1 MVLLTS
7 ICKLSHFVYTVWPF
21 IWRNLNSL
29 HLSIV
34 CFKFCCYWQSGYSKK
49 MRFWRFTSITM
60 MTDNGHTLIRNVLFR
75 LWLRRAKMEDTRL
88 FRRPLYSILASL
100 QNLAQILFCRY
111 MSHWPI
117 CFFLIIFLFYL
128 SLFIDLIFKTYT
140 CRNDMYQ
147 ILIFPG
153 CSLICSICVIH
164 VKCWTLTPV
173 KRWKIE
179 WNDSYSSPSWK
190 KRRKKFTS

>member
-1 MVLLTS
+1 MT
-7 ICKLSHFVYTVWPF
+7 
-21 IWRNLNSL
+21 
-29 HLSIV
+29 
-34 CFKFCCYWQSGYSKK
+34 
-49 MRFWRFTSITM
+49 
-60 MTDNGHTLIRNVLFR
+60 TDNGHILIRKVLFR

-88 FRRPLYSILASL
+88 FRRPLYSNLASL

-111 MSHWPI
+111 MYI
-117 CFFLIIFLFYL
+117 GQFVFFFLIIFLLYL
-128 SLFIDLIFKTYT
+128 SLFIDLIFKTST

-173 KRWKIE
+173 KRWTIE
-179 WNDSYSSPSWK
+179 WNDFYSSPSWK
-190 KRRKKFTS
+190 KKRKKFTS